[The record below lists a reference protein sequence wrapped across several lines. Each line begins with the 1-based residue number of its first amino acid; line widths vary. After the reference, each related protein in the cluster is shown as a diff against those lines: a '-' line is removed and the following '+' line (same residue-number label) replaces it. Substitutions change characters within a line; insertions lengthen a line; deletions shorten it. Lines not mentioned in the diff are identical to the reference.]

1 MARGAS
7 AERPGTGI
15 PTGHSGTQ
23 LPAPTSCL
31 RSPAQQEE
39 KERGRPGPF
48 VRIQQDQDHFLKQ
61 IDELERNLQTSP

>member
-39 KERGRPGPF
+39 KKGAG
-48 VRIQQDQDHFLKQ
+48 QALL
-61 IDELERNLQTSP
+61 LESNKTKTIF